1 MEINYKIFIM
11 EKLQDLMENQIVI
24 MMMTCSNI
32 SIKKSNKVKLIKR
45 LTYTINKYQNN
56 LNNKIKYMKDNQIIK
71 ALKTIFSHKNFHFY
85 IKQ

>member
-1 MEINYKIFIM
+1 M

-45 LTYTINKYQNN
+45 LTYTVNKYQKN
-56 LNNKIKYMKDNQIIK
+56 LNNKIKYMKDSQIIK
-71 ALKTIFSHKNFHFY
+71 VLKTIFSHKNFHFY

>member
-1 MEINYKIFIM
+1 VEINYKIFIM

>member
-1 MEINYKIFIM
+1 M

-45 LTYTINKYQNN
+45 LTYTVKKYQNN
-56 LNNKIKYMKDNQIIK
+56 LNNKIKYMKDSQIIK

>member
-45 LTYTINKYQNN
+45 LTYTVNKYQNN

>member
-1 MEINYKIFIM
+1 M

-45 LTYTINKYQNN
+45 LTYTVNKYQNN

>member
-45 LTYTINKYQNN
+45 LTYTVNKYQKN
-56 LNNKIKYMKDNQIIK
+56 LNNKIKYMKDSQIIK
-71 ALKTIFSHKNFHFY
+71 VLKTIFSHKNFHFY